1 VGVISIV
8 VNVCGVKS
16 SIKRIGAPR
25 TIAMACVLQT
35 IGITGY
41 TFITPFWIHGI
52 FFVLTISLGFS
63 LSLPTLLQIATPS
76 VPPNLRGKATGV
88 IAGAMSVGFSLCP
101 LVSGPL
107 FQSNILRLNHD
118 YGSFSHIMWLIGGF
132 VGLIE
137 LVVLG
142 TFIGFGKGL
151 NFRDNG
157 TKQED
162 KGKYDGN
169 DDEVTVT
176 KTVEM
181 AKTNTTETV

>member
-1 VGVISIV
+1 
-8 VNVCGVKS
+8 
-16 SIKRIGAPR
+16 
-25 TIAMACVLQT
+25 MACVLQT

-52 FFVLTISLGFS
+52 FFVLTINLGFS

-132 VGLIE
+132 VGVIE
-137 LVVLG
+137 LVILG
-142 TFIGFGKGL
+142 IFIGFGKGL

-157 TKQED
+157 NKQED